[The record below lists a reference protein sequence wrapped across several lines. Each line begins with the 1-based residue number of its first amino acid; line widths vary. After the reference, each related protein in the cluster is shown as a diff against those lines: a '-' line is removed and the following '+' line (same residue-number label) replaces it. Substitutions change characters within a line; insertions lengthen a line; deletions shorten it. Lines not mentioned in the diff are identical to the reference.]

1 MFWLEEDGCFFRGGF
16 GGAVSFFFLFLLFLL
31 FLLGGGEIGW
41 EGTVADVCVG
51 SSRRGMAALAGKD
64 VKKLKGRGGGKW
76 KYMGEKEMLEMAA
89 PFAPYRLVLLG
100 SVQ

>member
-1 MFWLEEDGCFFRGGF
+1 MFFPWGIWGC
-16 GGAVSFFFLFLLFLL
+16 SEFFLSFSFVSVV
-31 FLLGGGEIGW
+31 FFWGAGEIGW

-64 VKKLKGRGGGKW
+64 VKKLKGKGGGKW